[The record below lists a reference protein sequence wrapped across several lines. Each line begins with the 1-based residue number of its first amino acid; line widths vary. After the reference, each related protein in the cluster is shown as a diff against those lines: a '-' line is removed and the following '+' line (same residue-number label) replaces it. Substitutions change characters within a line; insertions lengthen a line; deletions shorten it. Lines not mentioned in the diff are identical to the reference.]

1 MARSCGIRIGPRR
14 YELVVLD
21 GSPKK
26 HKIAAY
32 AMGDLPHAGEDA
44 QAAAAAVLRA
54 VVKEH
59 GIPLDNVGVALDTG
73 TAAFRV
79 LKVPFSDKG
88 KIEEVIKFEVES
100 HLPQWNIDDIV
111 VDFHVMDG
119 NDVQSELLVTA
130 VPKSEVQT
138 VLDLCG
144 RAGIEPLEAELE
156 TTAMVNAALASD
168 LCTLENAQV
177 LVHVGEL
184 STSVVV
190 VDGRRVREM
199 RAIRLGAM
207 ATEGPASGFETE
219 APADAEAV
227 PESPLEPR
235 DPEESARRLEQ
246 AIKRIRREL
255 GRTVSAA
262 RTLRPIDAVY
272 VCGLDLP
279 GLVGS
284 RIQDAEVRAL
294 DVFQQD
300 GGQPAEGSAALVVAY
315 GVALR
320 QLGGGELRPSLRRE
334 DLRYAG
340 AFEKVELPLAVVA
353 LLAITFIGVWFIF
366 LTKETEF
373 VDHRLAYWRNSAQK
387 FLIGDLKAG
396 KQGYLLYPSDPMQ
409 KYLSNMDADT
419 ERSDYEQLQYVN
431 GQLKQEIKK
440 FEKDLGQ
447 DSSIEQPQS
456 ALVAC
461 SLVLA
466 TLETEVKAGGRPSL
480 RKVQSTYTVGK
491 QGGGDYVR
499 VVLDITFFAGDTVE
513 ATQNYEDFIK
523 ATESQPWCRGKIDR
537 RPSVSLEDGKG
548 IWVVGLAIEVDVTK
562 ANLEKV

>member
-1 MARSCGIRIGPRR
+1 MARSCGLRIGPRR

-26 HKIAAY
+26 HKIVAY
-32 AMGDLPHAGEDA
+32 ATGDLPHTGEDA
-44 QAAAAAVLRA
+44 SAVAILRA
-54 VVKEH
+54 VVKDH
-59 GIPLDNVGVALDTG
+59 ALPLDNLGVALDTG

-79 LKVPFSDKG
+79 LKVPFSDRA

-100 HLPQWNIDDIV
+100 QLPQWNIDDVV
-111 VDFHVMDG
+111 VDFHVMDASE
-119 NDVQSELLVTA
+119 DQSELLVTA
-130 VPKSEVQT
+130 VPKSELKH
-138 VLDLCG
+138 VLDLCSK
-144 RAGIEPLEAELE
+144 AGIEPLEAELE
-156 TTAMVNAALASD
+156 TSAMVNAALASD
-168 LCTLENAQV
+168 LCTLDNAQL
-177 LVHVGEL
+177 LVHVGEI

-199 RAIRLGAM
+199 RAIRIGAM
-207 ATEGPASGFETE
+207 ATEVAQPGEAEAPPPAESED
-219 APADAEAV
+219 APAD
-227 PESPLEPR
+227 PLEPR
-235 DPEESARRLEQ
+235 DPEETARRLEQ

-262 RTLRPIDAVY
+262 RTLHPIDAVY
-272 VCGLDLP
+272 VCGLELP

-284 RIQDAEVRAL
+284 RIQDVEVRPL

-300 GGQPAEGSAALVVAY
+300 GGQPAEGSGPLVVAY

-320 QLGGGELRPSLRRE
+320 QLGGGELKPSLRRE

-353 LLAITFIGVWFIF
+353 LLAITIIGVWFIF

-373 VDHRLAYWRNSAQK
+373 VDRRLAFWRNSCQK
-387 FLIGDLKAG
+387 FLIGDLKQG
-396 KQGYLLYPSDPMQ
+396 KQAYLLYPSDTIQ

-419 ERSDYEQLQYVN
+419 DRDNFEQLQYVN

-447 DSSIEQPQS
+447 DASIEQPQS

-461 SLVLA
+461 SLVLGS
-466 TLETEVKAGGRPSL
+466 LESEIQGGGRPSL
-480 RKVQSTYTVGK
+480 RKVQSTYTIGK
-491 QGGGDYVR
+491 QGKGDYVR
-499 VVLDITFFAGDTVE
+499 VVLDITFFANDTVE

-523 ATESQPWCRGKIDR
+523 ATEAQPWCRGPIDR

-548 IWVVGLAIEVDVTK
+548 IWVVGLAIEVDVSK